1 MMREWIKTPVMRL
14 ALAVL
19 GASIIVFLWT
29 LTRALRA
36 QPIPSAVATTPVAL
50 DASKRPAVRQV
61 ADIQSGVE
69 NDLFSPDRTAPET
82 PYRMP
87 GEDSPNDKPRIEP
100 QKPIVLGTAVASDGH
115 NFATLQLGMDSPKLV
130 RVGDKVGEW
139 TVRSITRGKVVI
151 EGTEGNRAA
160 LGATNQPGRL

>member
-1 MMREWIKTPVMRL
+1 MMHEWIKTPAMRV
-14 ALAVL
+14 ALVVF
-19 GASIIVFLWT
+19 GASVAVFFWS

-36 QPIPSAVATTPVAL
+36 QSIPPAVPAMVVAL
-50 DASKRPAVRQV
+50 DGTKRPAPRQP
-61 ADIQSGVE
+61 ADIQAGVE

-115 NFATLQLGMDSPKLV
+115 NFATLQLGMESPKLV
-130 RVGDKVGEW
+130 RVGDRIGEW
-139 TVRSITRGKVVI
+139 TVRSIARGKVVL
-151 EGTEGNRAA
+151 ESAQGNRAE
-160 LGATNQPGRL
+160 LGATNPSGR